1 MSQVDFKV
9 DYAAYERLLNNGIT
23 AGVAAVTE
31 QVGHDA
37 NMYVKYDSGALHHSM
52 RVEYRE
58 GKGEVSWNTPYALRQ
73 YYTGNPIDHKKGEAE
88 PHLMWAAYAESLY
101 RKDWDRMFVKSFA
114 YGIRLGTTWR

>member
-37 NMYVKYDSGALHHSM
+37 NMYVKYDSGALHDSM

-73 YYTGNPIDHKKGEAE
+73 YYTGNPIDHMKGEAE

-101 RKDWDRMFVKSFA
+101 RKDWDKMFEKAFA
-114 YGIRLGTTWR
+114 RGMMGLSE